1 MDGAR
6 IAEVDLLV
14 AAVPVPVLVVDYTPI
29 IDRFEGME
37 PESVRDLLLNDDGVM
52 NEVIRLP
59 IPVAASPEWTRLY
72 GSPYSHDPPDLGDR
86 HFTHA
91 AYPDLY
97 KSLVQQFS
105 APFFGRTSIVT
116 EHKAPTLFGD
126 VIVRSHW
133 KAQEEEGRPLWHR
146 IVIVDLDVTD
156 LRTAQSD
163 LEQLLVMKDHL
174 VESKDQLIASVSHEI
189 RTPLASIVGFVQL
202 LRDTSDLASD
212 ERDEMLQLLVQQSS
226 DLTNIVDDLLVA
238 AKTDTGQLVITE
250 VTVDLKAQAAQAVES
265 LDPESRQRITL
276 PGQPVRCLGDPA
288 RVRQIVRNL
297 ISNAFK
303 YGGPRIEI
311 ETEALPEMGALRVSD
326 DGEGI
331 DKEDR
336 DRIFEAYQRADASPS
351 RAHSLGLG
359 LHISRTL
366 ARRMGGDLT
375 YRYQEGRST
384 FELTLPLAESSRAE
398 RLFVRTTVRRHE
410 LER

>member
-1 MDGAR
+1 VAVHGTR
-6 IAEVDLLV
+6 TPEVDLLV
-14 AAVPVPVLVVDYTPI
+14 AAVPVPILVVDYTPI
-29 IDRFEGME
+29 ITRFEGME
-37 PESVRDLLLNDDGVM
+37 PESIRDLLANDDTVM
-52 NEVIRLP
+52 SEVIKLP
-59 IPVAASPEWTRLY
+59 IPVAVSPEWTRLY
-72 GSPYSHDPPDLGDR
+72 GSPYSPDPPDLGDR

-97 KSLVQQFS
+97 ESLVQQFS
-105 APFFGRTSIVT
+105 APFFGRTSILT

-133 KAQEEEGRPLWHR
+133 KVQEEDGRPLWHR

-163 LEQLLVMKDHL
+163 LEQLLKMKEHL

-202 LRDTSDLASD
+202 LRETSDLSPD
-212 ERDEMLQLLVQQSS
+212 ERDEMPQLLVQQSG

-238 AKTDTGQLVITE
+238 AKSDIGQLEISE
-250 VTVDLKAQAAQAVES
+250 VAVDLKAQAAQAVES
-265 LDPESRQRITL
+265 LDVESRMRVAL
-276 PGQPVRCLGDPA
+276 PGEAVRCLGDPA

-311 ETEALPEMGALRVSD
+311 ETEALPQMGALRVRD
-326 DGEGI
+326 DGDGI
-331 DKEDR
+331 DEEDR
-336 DRIFEAYQRADASPS
+336 DRIFEAYQRADAQPGL
-351 RAHSLGLG
+351 AHSLGLG

-375 YRYQEGRST
+375 YAYENGMST
-384 FELTLPLAESSRAE
+384 FELTLPLADSSAG
-398 RLFVRTTVRRHE
+398 
-410 LER
+410 